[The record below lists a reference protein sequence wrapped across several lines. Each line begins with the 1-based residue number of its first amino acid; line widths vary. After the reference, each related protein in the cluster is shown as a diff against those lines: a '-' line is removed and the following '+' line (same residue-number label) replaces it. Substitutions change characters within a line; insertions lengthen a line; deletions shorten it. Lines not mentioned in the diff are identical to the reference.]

1 MVQPTHP
8 PCGNPRRVEIYGGL
22 REKRRETAPH
32 ALAAPPSPR
41 KRQSQRHALSPL
53 ASRPLPTALTPS
65 PLPCPTRGR
74 GRVGSPREG
83 KSGQPGRPPRV
94 SRLTPPL
101 KGRES
106 RNRLA
111 PPSPCP
117 AQPAGRAGRRPPPA
131 HPLPA
136 GRVPSPHRPVAL
148 AVALPCP
155 RKRNSRQTSRRP
167 DIRPPSPHC
176 HDSPHN
182 QFSPVCVI
190 LLAMSK
196 GCSISKS
203 ILRSWGG
210 DRAKNNHK
218 EEEESLTGLHRPFRP
233 SRFKMENLFV
243 TMVPPCPDDA
253 IEAREAERDDDEDG
267 DLCIH
272 DD

>member
-1 MVQPTHP
+1 
-8 PCGNPRRVEIYGGL
+8 
-22 REKRRETAPH
+22 
-32 ALAAPPSPR
+32 
-41 KRQSQRHALSPL
+41 
-53 ASRPLPTALTPS
+53 LTPS
-65 PLPCPTRGR
+65 PLPYPTRRR

-94 SRLTPPL
+94 SRLAPPL
-101 KGRES
+101 KGRAS

-111 PPSPCP
+111 LPSPCL
-117 AQPAGRAGRRPPPA
+117 AQPAGRVGRRPPAA

-148 AVALPCP
+148 AIALPCP
-155 RKRNSRQTSRRP
+155 RKRKSKQTTRRP
-167 DIRPPSPHC
+167 DVRPPSPHC
-176 HDSPHN
+176 HGSPRD

-196 GCSISKS
+196 GCSFSKS

-233 SRFKMENLFV
+233 SRFKMANVVKKRLTSEAAAAASRDGGWRNQLRRPAHDGCCRRVAQIRALTSVLWVMLVSENLINV
-243 TMVPPCPDDA
+243 LAD
-253 IEAREAERDDDEDG
+253 IENPLVYFFLRF
-267 DLCIH
+267 
-272 DD
+272 